1 MKKYVEIKTTDFE
14 ITSGVI
20 EECIRNN
27 WNELN
32 LGRRD
37 SIFNE
42 YYIYFDEGIK
52 VKTINNKIYNVVFDK
67 NYKGNVINSLFPGV
81 DRKSTRL
88 NSSHS

>member
-42 YYIYFDEGIK
+42 YYIYFDE
-52 VKTINNKIYNVVFDK
+52 
-67 NYKGNVINSLFPGV
+67 
-81 DRKSTRL
+81 
-88 NSSHS
+88 